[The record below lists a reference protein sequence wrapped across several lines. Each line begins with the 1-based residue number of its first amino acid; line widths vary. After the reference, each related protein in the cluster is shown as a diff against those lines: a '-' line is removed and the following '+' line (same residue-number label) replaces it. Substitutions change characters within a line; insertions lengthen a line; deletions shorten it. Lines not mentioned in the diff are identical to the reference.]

1 MPFTASQGQKA
12 ELFRCFL
19 LRPLVY
25 PEVKG
30 VSPAKSLEIRF
41 LISGNLVAN
50 FDFVESIFGNAG
62 KPNILVTD
70 ASLDPGHWTGHSGCL
85 ILASQL
91 LKVTK
96 KPVCRILKTLQSV
109 KSAIVCAGS
118 LKTSSIMMVSLT
130 KFVVAIS
137 QASS

>member
-12 ELFRCFL
+12 ELFRCLL

-62 KPNILVTD
+62 KPNILVND
-70 ASLDPGHWTGHSGCL
+70 ASIDPGHSTGHSGCL
-85 ILASQL
+85 ILASHL

-96 KPVCRILKTLQSV
+96 K
-109 KSAIVCAGS
+109 AGLPNIKDATERQKRDS
-118 LKTSSIMMVSLT
+118 MCWESEDELYNDG
-130 KFVVAIS
+130 
-137 QASS
+137 